1 MQVSHAWNYCV
12 IISPVILHTRHV
24 NYFLHSS
31 HKSHVKYSFGQN
43 RMKLLFSLLIWFF
56 TNACLDYLNYIYEST
71 CKSYSEYENNFR
83 KKKKKTRLKFFIC
96 QISLNIALDGELFNH
111 GAHIP
116 GNGDFLSERQAGCVR
131 TVWISWFPQNRPRI
145 TNNWPES

>member
-1 MQVSHAWNYCV
+1 MNQLANLIVNMK
-12 IISPVILHTRHV
+12 IILG
-24 NYFLHSS
+24 
-31 HKSHVKYSFGQN
+31 K
-43 RMKLLFSLLIWFF
+43 
-56 TNACLDYLNYIYEST
+56 
-71 CKSYSEYENNFR
+71 

-131 TVWISWFPQNRPRI
+131 TV
-145 TNNWPES
+145 